1 MASDFKF
8 SAVLIG
14 MSKMIYCLLFISYDG
29 HRGIFSPF
37 GFLKEKTGK
46 KNVLNIKKAR
56 KLFILK
62 YFEFKNTL

>member
-8 SAVLIG
+8 AAVLIG

-46 KNVLNIKKAR
+46 KRFKYKKAR

-62 YFEFKNTL
+62 YFE

>member
-8 SAVLIG
+8 AAVLIG

-46 KNVLNIKKAR
+46 KRFKYKKAR

>member
-8 SAVLIG
+8 AAVLIG
-14 MSKMIYCLLFISYDG
+14 TSKMIYCLLFISYDG

-46 KNVLNIKKAR
+46 KCFKYKKAR